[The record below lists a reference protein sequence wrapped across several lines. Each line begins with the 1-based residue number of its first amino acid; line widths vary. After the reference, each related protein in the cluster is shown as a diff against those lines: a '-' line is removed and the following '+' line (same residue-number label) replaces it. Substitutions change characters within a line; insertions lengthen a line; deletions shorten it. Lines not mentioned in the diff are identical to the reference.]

1 MQINYSNFLEFIV
14 SNRWKS
20 KSQISQDLFVLYF
33 TQQKKDG
40 YFIEIG
46 ACDGKH
52 LSNSFALEKRGWAGV
67 ICEPSNFW
75 LQRMKNRKCVLSK
88 KAVFSE
94 SGKKLIFN
102 EVPKHPE
109 LSGCNDYL
117 DNDNNS
123 KLRKDYTSYEVE
135 TISLND
141 LINEHLDKKQI
152 DYISIDTEGSEFEIL
167 KNFDFKKRHVEIFTI
182 EHNFLEKKR
191 DKILKIMT
199 ENNYKRV
206 FENLSH
212 WDDWY
217 VRKDNTV
224 LKSMIDCK

>member
-20 KSQISQDLFVLYF
+20 KSQISQDLFALYF

-52 LSNSFALEKRGWAGV
+52 LSNTFSLEKRGWTGI

-75 LQRMKNRKCVLSK
+75 LQKIKNRKCILSK

-109 LSGCNDYL
+109 LSGFNDYL

-123 KLRKDYTSYEVE
+123 KLRKDYSSYEVE

-141 LINEHLDKKQI
+141 LISEHVDKKQI

-167 KNFDFKKRHVEIFTI
+167 KNFDFKKRNIEVFTI
-182 EHNFLEKKR
+182 EHNFIEEKR
-191 DKILKIMT
+191 DKIFKIMT
-199 ENNYKRV
+199 KNDYKRV

-217 VRKDNTV
+217 VRKDNAV
-224 LKSMIDCK
+224 LKSMIDYK

>member
-52 LSNSFALEKRGWAGV
+52 LSNTFSLEKRGWTGI

-75 LQRMKNRKCVLSK
+75 LQKIKNRKCILSK

-109 LSGCNDYL
+109 LSGFNDYL

-123 KLRKDYTSYEVE
+123 KLRKDFSSYEVE

-141 LINEHLDKKQI
+141 LISEHVDKKQI

-167 KNFDFKKRHVEIFTI
+167 KNFDFKKQQVEIFTI
-182 EHNFLEKKR
+182 EHNFLDEKR
-191 DKILKIMT
+191 AKIFKIMT

-206 FENLSH
+206 FETLSH

-217 VRKDNTV
+217 VKKDNTV
-224 LKSMIDCK
+224 LKSMIDYK

>member
-20 KSQISQDLFVLYF
+20 KSQISQDLFALYF

-52 LSNSFALEKRGWAGV
+52 LSNTFSLEKRGWTGI

-75 LQRMKNRKCVLSK
+75 LQKIKNRKCILSK

-109 LSGCNDYL
+109 LSGFNDYL

-123 KLRKDYTSYEVE
+123 KLRKDFSSYEVE

-141 LINEHLDKKQI
+141 LISEHVDKKQI

-167 KNFDFKKRHVEIFTI
+167 KNFDFKKRNIEVFTI
-182 EHNFLEKKR
+182 EHNFIEEKR
-191 DKILKIMT
+191 DKIFKIMT
-199 ENNYKRV
+199 KNDYKRV

-217 VRKDNTV
+217 VRKDNAV
-224 LKSMIDCK
+224 LKSMIDYK

>member
-20 KSQISQDLFVLYF
+20 RSQISQDLFVLYF

-52 LSNSFALEKRGWAGV
+52 LSNSFALEKRGWTGI

-75 LQRMKNRKCVLSK
+75 IKKMKNRKCVLSK

-94 SGKKLIFN
+94 SGKRLIFN
-102 EVPKHPE
+102 EVSKYPE

-123 KLRKDYTSYEVE
+123 KLRKDFKSYEVE

-182 EHNFLEKKR
+182 EHNFIEEKR
-191 DKILKIMT
+191 DKILKIMA
-199 ENNYKRV
+199 ENDYKRV

-224 LKSMIDCK
+224 FKSMIDYK

>member
-1 MQINYSNFLEFIV
+1 MEINYSNFLEFIV
-14 SNRWKS
+14 SNRWRS

-52 LSNSFALEKRGWAGV
+52 LSNTFALEKKGWTGI
-67 ICEPSNFW
+67 ICEPSSFW
-75 LQRMKNRKCVLSK
+75 HQKMKNRKCILSK

-102 EVPKHPE
+102 EVPKYPE
-109 LSGCNDYL
+109 LSGYNDYL
-117 DNDNNS
+117 ENDNNS
-123 KLRKDYTSYEVE
+123 KLRKDFTSYEVE

-141 LINEHLDKKQI
+141 LIKKHLDKKQI

-167 KNFDFKKRHVEIFTI
+167 KNFDFKKQQVEIFTI
-182 EHNFLEKKR
+182 EHNFLEEKR
-191 DKILKIMT
+191 DKIFKIMT
-199 ENNYKRV
+199 ENDYKRV
-206 FENLSH
+206 FETLSH

-217 VRKDNTV
+217 VKKDNAV
-224 LKSMIDCK
+224 LKSMIDYK

>member
-1 MQINYSNFLEFIV
+1 MRINYSNFLEFIV

-20 KSQISQDLFVLYF
+20 KSQISQDLFALYF

-52 LSNSFALEKRGWAGV
+52 LSNTFSLEKRGWTGI

-75 LQRMKNRKCVLSK
+75 LQKIKNRKCILSK
-88 KAVFSE
+88 KAVFNE

-102 EVPKHPE
+102 EVSKHPE
-109 LSGCNDYL
+109 LSGFNDYL

-123 KLRKDYTSYEVE
+123 KLREDFSSYEVE

-141 LINEHLDKKQI
+141 LISEHGDKKQI

-167 KNFDFKKRHVEIFTI
+167 KNFDFKKRKIEVFTI
-182 EHNFLEKKR
+182 EHNFIEEKR
-191 DKILKIMT
+191 DKIFEMMT
-199 ENNYKRV
+199 KNDYKRV

-224 LKSMIDCK
+224 LKSMIDYK

>member
-52 LSNSFALEKRGWAGV
+52 LSNTFALEKKGWTGI
-67 ICEPSNFW
+67 ICEPSRFW
-75 LQRMKNRKCVLSK
+75 HQKMKNRKSILSK

-102 EVPKHPE
+102 EVPKNPE

-117 DNDNNS
+117 ENDNNS
-123 KLRKDYTSYEVE
+123 KLRKDFTSYEVE

-141 LINEHLDKKQI
+141 LIKKHLDKKQI

-167 KNFDFKKRHVEIFTI
+167 KNFDFKKHQVEIFTI
-182 EHNFLEKKR
+182 EHNFIEDKR
-191 DKILKIMT
+191 DKIFKIMT
-199 ENNYKRV
+199 ENDYKRV
-206 FENLSH
+206 FESLSH

-217 VRKDNTV
+217 VKKDNTV
-224 LKSMIDCK
+224 LKSMIDYK

>member
-20 KSQISQDLFVLYF
+20 KSQISQDLFALYF

-52 LSNSFALEKRGWAGV
+52 LSNTFSLEKRGWTGI

-75 LQRMKNRKCVLSK
+75 LQKIKNRKCILSK

-109 LSGCNDYL
+109 LSGFNDYL

-123 KLRKDYTSYEVE
+123 KLRKDFSSYEVE

-141 LINEHLDKKQI
+141 LISEHVDKKQI

-167 KNFDFKKRHVEIFTI
+167 KNFDFKKRNIEVFTI
-182 EHNFLEKKR
+182 EHNFIEEKR
-191 DKILKIMT
+191 DKIFKIMT
-199 ENNYKRV
+199 KNDYKRV

-217 VRKDNTV
+217 VRKNNAV
-224 LKSMIDCK
+224 LKSMIDYK

>member
-14 SNRWKS
+14 SNRWRS

-52 LSNSFALEKRGWAGV
+52 LSNTFALEKKGWTGI
-67 ICEPSNFW
+67 ICEPSRFW
-75 LQRMKNRKCVLSK
+75 HQKMKNRKCVLSK

-94 SGKKLIFN
+94 SGKKLMFN
-102 EVPKHPE
+102 EVPKYPE

-117 DNDNNS
+117 ENDNNN
-123 KLRKDYTSYEVE
+123 KLRKDFTSYEVE

-141 LINEHLDKKQI
+141 LIKKHLDNKQI

-167 KNFDFKKRHVEIFTI
+167 KDFDFKKHQVEIFTI
-182 EHNFLEKKR
+182 EHNFLEGKR
-191 DKILKIMT
+191 DKIFKIMT
-199 ENNYKRV
+199 ENDYKRV
-206 FENLSH
+206 FETLSH

-217 VRKDNTV
+217 VKKNNTV
-224 LKSMIDCK
+224 LKSMIDYK

>member
-14 SNRWKS
+14 SNRWRS

-33 TQQKKDG
+33 TKQKKDG

-52 LSNSFALEKRGWAGV
+52 LSNSFALEKRGWKGI

-75 LQRMKNRKCVLSK
+75 LQKMKNRKCILSK

-102 EVPKHPE
+102 EVPKYPE
-109 LSGCNDYL
+109 LSGFNDYL

-123 KLRKDYTSYEVE
+123 KLRKDFSSYEVE

-141 LINEHLDKKQI
+141 LISEYVDKKQI

-167 KNFDFKKRHVEIFTI
+167 KNFDFKKCKIEIFTI
-182 EHNFLEKKR
+182 EHNFIKEKR
-191 DKILKIMT
+191 DKIFKIMT
-199 ENNYKRV
+199 GNDYKRV

-217 VRKDNTV
+217 LRKDNTV
-224 LKSMIDCK
+224 LKSMIDYK

>member
-14 SNRWKS
+14 SNRWRS

-52 LSNSFALEKRGWAGV
+52 LSNTFALEKKGWTGI
-67 ICEPSNFW
+67 ICEPSRFW
-75 LQRMKNRKCVLSK
+75 HQKMKNRKCVLSK

-94 SGKKLIFN
+94 SGKKLMFN
-102 EVPKHPE
+102 EVPKYPE
-109 LSGCNDYL
+109 LSGCNHYL
-117 DNDNNS
+117 ENDNNS
-123 KLRKDYTSYEVE
+123 KLRKDFTSYEVE

-141 LINEHLDKKQI
+141 LIKKHLDNKQI

-167 KNFDFKKRHVEIFTI
+167 KDFDFKKHQVEIFTI
-182 EHNFLEKKR
+182 EHNFLEGKR
-191 DKILKIMT
+191 DKIFKIMT
-199 ENNYKRV
+199 ENDYKRV
-206 FENLSH
+206 FETLSH

-217 VRKDNTV
+217 VKKNNTV
-224 LKSMIDCK
+224 LKSMIDYK

>member
-20 KSQISQDLFVLYF
+20 KSQISQDLFALYF

-52 LSNSFALEKRGWAGV
+52 LSNTFSLEKRGWTGI

-75 LQRMKNRKCVLSK
+75 LQKIKNRKCILSK

-109 LSGCNDYL
+109 LSGFNDYL

-123 KLRKDYTSYEVE
+123 KLRKDFSSYEVE

-141 LINEHLDKKQI
+141 LISEHVDKKQI
-152 DYISIDTEGSEFEIL
+152 DYISIDTEGTEFEIL
-167 KNFDFKKRHVEIFTI
+167 KNFDFKKRNIEVFTI
-182 EHNFLEKKR
+182 EHNFIEEKR
-191 DKILKIMT
+191 DKIFKIMT
-199 ENNYKRV
+199 KNDYKRV

-217 VRKDNTV
+217 VRKDNAV
-224 LKSMIDCK
+224 LKSMIDYK

>member
-52 LSNSFALEKRGWAGV
+52 LSNTFALEKKGWTGI
-67 ICEPSNFW
+67 ICEPSRFW
-75 LQRMKNRKCVLSK
+75 HQKMKNRKCVLSK

-94 SGKKLIFN
+94 SGKKLMFN
-102 EVPKHPE
+102 EVPKYPE

-117 DNDNNS
+117 ENDNNN
-123 KLRKDYTSYEVE
+123 KLRKDFTSYEVE

-141 LINEHLDKKQI
+141 LIKKHLDNKQI

-167 KNFDFKKRHVEIFTI
+167 KDFDFKKHQVEIFTI
-182 EHNFLEKKR
+182 EHNFLEGKR
-191 DKILKIMT
+191 DKIFKIMT
-199 ENNYKRV
+199 ENDYKRV
-206 FENLSH
+206 FETLSH

-217 VRKDNTV
+217 VKKNNTV
-224 LKSMIDCK
+224 LKSMIDYK

>member
-1 MQINYSNFLEFIV
+1 MKSNKENF
-14 SNRWKS
+14 RGKKKS
-20 KSQISQDLFVLYF
+20 FSQFEQDLKVLKHF
-33 TQQKKDG
+33 NNKKKG

-52 LSNSFALEKRGWAGV
+52 LSNTFALEKKGWTGI
-67 ICEPSNFW
+67 ICEPSRFW
-75 LQRMKNRKCVLSK
+75 HQKMKNRKCVLSK

-94 SGKKLIFN
+94 SGKKLVFN

-117 DNDNNS
+117 ESDNNS
-123 KLRKDYTSYEVE
+123 KLRKDFTSYEVE

-141 LINEHLDKKQI
+141 LINENLDKKKI

-167 KNFDFKKRHVEIFTI
+167 KNFDFKSYNVQIFTI
-182 EHNFLEKKR
+182 EHNYIKEKR
-191 DKILKIMT
+191 DKIFKIMN
-199 ENNYKRV
+199 ENDYKRV

-224 LKSMIDCK
+224 LKSMIDYK

>member
-14 SNRWKS
+14 SNRWRS

-52 LSNSFALEKRGWAGV
+52 LSNTFALEKKGWTGI
-67 ICEPSNFW
+67 ICEPSRFW
-75 LQRMKNRKCVLSK
+75 HQKMKNRKCVLSK

-94 SGKKLIFN
+94 SGKKLMFN
-102 EVPKHPE
+102 EVPKYPE

-117 DNDNNS
+117 ENDNNS
-123 KLRKDYTSYEVE
+123 KLRKDFTSYEVE

-141 LINEHLDKKQI
+141 LIKKHLDNKQI
-152 DYISIDTEGSEFEIL
+152 DYISIDTEGSEFDIL
-167 KNFDFKKRHVEIFTI
+167 KDFDFKKHQVEIFTI
-182 EHNFLEKKR
+182 EHNFLEGKR
-191 DKILKIMT
+191 DKIFKIMT
-199 ENNYKRV
+199 ENDYKRV
-206 FENLSH
+206 FETLSH

-217 VRKDNTV
+217 VKKNNTV
-224 LKSMIDCK
+224 LKSMIDYK